1 MFESE
6 AERKLKRLFRAE
18 RRVRPEHERELL
30 PELMDHYD
38 RIAHKNDT
46 NGRRRSRMSGVLF
59 RKVAV
64 IAAAA
69 VLVGAAACVAPADLD
84 VEVGRS
90 VEVRYNPSAVSLEPS
105 AVADAIK
112 AAAGVKGEGSAPP
125 AEGARARK
133 EVNVRVKRLGD
144 SVEIRAEVWGTD
156 LPAGPIA
163 EALTRELPALKGAE
177 IKEKHLQGKVRG
189 TLGEKIGRDLFDIDV
204 LDEADVETARRQVME
219 QLAAQ
224 GVEGKV
230 DVKIEGDGTKRK
242 VMIRVEQEDC
252 EPGEPGPAATPAQN
266 E

>member
-6 AERKLKRLFRAE
+6 AERRLKRLFRAE
-18 RRVRPEHERELL
+18 GRVRPEHERELL

-38 RIAHKNDT
+38 RIALKND
-46 NGRRRSRMSGVLF
+46 RRRSRMSGVRF
-59 RKVAV
+59 RRVAV

-69 VLVGAAACVAPADLD
+69 VLVGAAACVAPTELD

-90 VEVRYNPSAVSLEPS
+90 VEVRYDSSAVSLEPR

-112 AAAGVKGEGSAPP
+112 AAAGVKEDAPP
-125 AEGARARK
+125 AEGERARR
-133 EVNVRVKRLGD
+133 EMNFRVKRLGD

-156 LPAGPIA
+156 LPEGPLAG
-163 EALTRELPALKGAE
+163 ALQKELPALKGAE
-177 IKEKHLQGKVRG
+177 IKEEHLQGKVRG
-189 TLGEKIGRDLFDIDV
+189 TLGEKLGRDLFDIDV
-204 LDEADVETARRQVME
+204 LDEADVAKARQQVME

-242 VMIRVEQEDC
+242 IMIRVENEDC
-252 EPGEPGPAATPAQN
+252 DPGEPGTAAPPEQK
-266 E
+266 